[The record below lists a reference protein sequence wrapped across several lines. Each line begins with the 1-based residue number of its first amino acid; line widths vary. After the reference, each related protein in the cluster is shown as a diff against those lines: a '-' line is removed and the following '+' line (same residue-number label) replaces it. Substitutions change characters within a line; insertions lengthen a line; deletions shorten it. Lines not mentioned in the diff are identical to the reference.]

1 MKKLTALLLALIMV
15 CSVILTS
22 CTDTTPE
29 STEAPTA
36 EPTETPTTPT
46 DDAGNSTE
54 KPTDEAEPDD
64 KPYNYAVPFVDEA
77 VFNSLTKAFE
87 EKKTGGTAYWLAG
100 APYVLQD
107 LQAFEN
113 SKLVEISIPVI
124 KTLAKNDAG
133 NFTFTLSVFK
143 NDLASLANSTPTYYT
158 ININAE
164 KYGLEANKENIYK
177 MITVDL
183 TEYNIVLGDN
193 ETIGVASAEDTLVPA
208 YLADDG
214 KVHDNPLFKIAM
226 QEAPQLIGFTLGAGR
241 QTVGF
246 QTNALLY
253 NFKNERTFI
262 GKEAY
267 EAEVNKVNDFYD
279 MVDAVAEV
287 YGGKQLSIMG
297 DSISTYKDISNN
309 TEYNSTIGNNAVW
322 YGDGNIKNAK
332 LWDYEYTYWGSLLRN
347 AGLDLCVNNS
357 WSGDSLCG
365 GRAFSRATNLHN
377 NEGTNPD
384 LILTYYGI
392 NDTWGNGK
400 DCSNLPELLKNKGDK
415 TNKEVVA
422 EWFEGVLANAEAKN
436 FNDAWGQSYS
446 GWDEAYA
453 LMLYKMTEKYTDA
466 KVVCITLTHN
476 GAKVNYASS
485 DERVPVYN
493 ECIKAIAEYFDAL
506 VVEQRNV
513 IDAENYASYMHAGDK
528 DGAPNNANERFLHP
542 NAHGHKVLF
551 EEIIRTLYADIQ
563 NNS

>member
-1 MKKLTALLLALIMV
+1 ML
-15 CSVILTS
+15 CSIVLTS
-22 CTDTTPE
+22 CADTPD

-36 EPTETPTTPT
+36 DTTEKATS
-46 DDAGNSTE
+46 AGNETDKPSDETD
-54 KPTDEAEPDD
+54 KPTDATDPVVEPDTT
-64 KPYNYAVPFVDEA
+64 PYTYAVPFVDEY
-77 VFNSLTKAFE
+77 VFDKLTKTFE
-87 EKKTGGTAYWLAG
+87 EKKTGGTAYWLQG

-124 KTLAKNDAG
+124 KTLTKNDAG

-143 NDLASLANSTPTYYT
+143 NDLASLGNSTPDYYV
-158 ININAE
+158 INISAE
-164 KYGLEANKENIYK
+164 EYGLEENKDNIYK

-183 TEYNIVLGDN
+183 TEYDIVLGDN

-208 YLADDG
+208 YLADNNA
-214 KVHDNPLFKIAM
+214 KQNPLFEIAM
-226 QEAPQLIGFTLGAGR
+226 KEAPQLIGFTLGAGR
-241 QTVGF
+241 QAVGF

-267 EAEVNKVNDFYD
+267 EAEVNKVDDFYT

-297 DSISTYKDISNN
+297 DSISTYKGISNN
-309 TEYNSTIGNNAVW
+309 TEYNSTIGGNAVW
-322 YGDGNIKNAK
+322 YGDGAINSAK

-347 AGLDLCVNNS
+347 MDMELCVNNS

-365 GRAFSRATNLHN
+365 GRAFGRATNLHN
-377 NEGTNPD
+377 NENVNPD

-392 NDTWGNGK
+392 NDTWGNGRE
-400 DCSNLPELLKNKGDK
+400 CSNLPELLKNKGDK
-415 TNKEVVA
+415 SSKEVVA
-422 EWFEGVLANAEAKN
+422 EWFEALLAKAESKD
-436 FNDAWGQSYS
+436 FKDGWGQSYS

-493 ECIKAIAEYFDAL
+493 ECIKAIAEYFGAL

-513 IDAENYASYMHAGDK
+513 IDAENYPSYMHAGDK

-563 NNS
+563 NNAQ

>member
-1 MKKLTALLLALIMV
+1 MKKLTALLLALLMV
-15 CSVILTS
+15 CSIVLTS
-22 CTDTTPE
+22 CATTPE
-29 STEAPTA
+29 STEAPSA
-36 EPTETPTTPT
+36 
-46 DDAGNSTE
+46 DSTE
-54 KPTDEAEPDD
+54 KATTEDKETNKSTEPDD
-64 KPYNYAVPFVDEA
+64 KPDTTPYNYAVPFVDEA
-77 VFNSLTKAFE
+77 VFSSLTKAFE
-87 EKKTGGTAYWLAG
+87 EKKTGGTPYYLAG

-124 KTLAKNDAG
+124 QTLAKDADG
-133 NFTFTLSVFK
+133 NFVFTLSVFK
-143 NDLASLANSTPTYYT
+143 NDFASLGSSTPTAYK
-158 ININAE
+158 INISAE
-164 KYGLEANKENIYK
+164 KYGLEPNKENIYK

-183 TEYNIVLGDN
+183 TEYDIVLGDN
-193 ETIGVASAEDTLVPA
+193 ETIGVASASDTLVPA
-208 YLADDG
+208 YLADNNQTMQ
-214 KVHDNPLFKIAM
+214 NPLFKIAM

-241 QTVGF
+241 QTVAF

-267 EAEVNKVNDFYD
+267 DAEVNKVNSFYD

-309 TEYNSTIGNNAVW
+309 TEYNSTIGKNAVW
-322 YGDGNIKNAK
+322 YGDGAIKNAK
-332 LWDYEYTYWGSLLRN
+332 LWDHEYTYWGSLIRN
-347 AGLDLCVNNS
+347 TGMELCVNNS

-365 GRAFSRATNLHN
+365 GKAFGRATNLHN

-392 NDTWGNGK
+392 NDTWGTGR
-400 DCSNLPELLKNKGDK
+400 DCSNLPELLKAKGDK

-422 EWFEGVLANAEAKN
+422 EWFEGVLAKAEEKDFA
-436 FNDAWGQSYS
+436 DGWGQSYS

-453 LMLYKMTEKYTDA
+453 LMLYKMTEKYADA
-466 KVVCITLTHN
+466 KIVCITLTHN
-476 GAKVNYASS
+476 GAKVNYASA
-485 DERVPVYN
+485 DERVPVYD

-513 IDAENYASYMHAGDK
+513 IDAENYASYMHSGDK
-528 DGAPNNANERFLHP
+528 DGKPNDANERFIHP

-563 NNS
+563 NNA